1 MKPELVDAAFRRK
14 AIRTK
19 SSKTGYEEP
28 ALIDNFRALERGDIS
43 DLLQVDNNT
52 NIINQFLNNFAMFV
66 GYFKCGQ

>member
-43 DLLQVDNNT
+43 DLLQVIYRNNIDT
-52 NIINQFLNNFAMFV
+52 FVIN
-66 GYFKCGQ
+66 